1 MCVIAWHSVRLSR
14 LVRLVLSH
22 ACVCHIHVHNTGLR
36 ADLTGEQV
44 DGWALGQQSLL
55 SYGGLVAYLPPSHP
69 SEDSNLQ
76 SPFSLISTANNFV
89 RVLAFFNLVGW

>member
-44 DGWALGQQSLL
+44 DG
-55 SYGGLVAYLPPSHP
+55 
-69 SEDSNLQ
+69 
-76 SPFSLISTANNFV
+76 
-89 RVLAFFNLVGW
+89 